1 MANPLLNPSLHFL
14 IGIPFSTL
22 YWLNFKKNL
31 FWNRKIMKISIQLF
45 KFFDPIVTGGARGD
59 FENLPVTSNRKTW
72 LLCSASM
79 AVLYH
84 LSFKYGTSLCGL
96 ATELLKFTYER
107 PKQTF
112 FNWNISGSVWS
123 WYVLTVFRFSK
134 PMKFNPRIA
143 FNIHFKLKLEDE

>member
-1 MANPLLNPSLHFL
+1 MIIIMVVLKPEESQWGQISSEVSLKKIFL
-14 IGIPFSTL
+14 HYIDTFTKFSAP
-22 YWLNFKKNL
+22 YWLNIKKNL
-31 FWNRKIMKISIQLF
+31 FWNRKSMKITIRLF

-112 FNWNISGSVWS
+112 FN
-123 WYVLTVFRFSK
+123 
-134 PMKFNPRIA
+134 
-143 FNIHFKLKLEDE
+143 

>member
-1 MANPLLNPSLHFL
+1 MGSNKFWSFIEKKYYLHENTFTK
-14 IGIPFSTL
+14 FSTF
-22 YWLNFKKNL
+22 YWLNFKKNS
-31 FWNRKIMKISIQLF
+31 FWNRRSMKITIRLF
-45 KFFDPIVTGGARGD
+45 KIFGPIVTGGARGD

-84 LSFKYGTSLCGL
+84 LSFKYGTSQCGL

-112 FNWNISGSVWS
+112 FNWNIWGLVC
-123 WYVLTVFRFSK
+123 R
-134 PMKFNPRIA
+134 
-143 FNIHFKLKLEDE
+143 

>member
-1 MANPLLNPSLHFL
+1 MVEFQNKLLLKAQKYKNYNS
-14 IGIPFSTL
+14 
-22 YWLNFKKNL
+22 NFK
-31 FWNRKIMKISIQLF
+31 I
-45 KFFDPIVTGGARGD
+45 FDPIVTGGARGD

-112 FNWNISGSVWS
+112 FN
-123 WYVLTVFRFSK
+123 
-134 PMKFNPRIA
+134 
-143 FNIHFKLKLEDE
+143 

>member
-1 MANPLLNPSLHFL
+1 M
-14 IGIPFSTL
+14 
-22 YWLNFKKNL
+22 YWLNFKIFFL
-31 FWNRKIMKISIQLF
+31 NRKSMKITTRLF
-45 KFFDPIVTGGARGD
+45 KFFDPIVIGGARGD

-112 FNWNISGSVWS
+112 FN
-123 WYVLTVFRFSK
+123 
-134 PMKFNPRIA
+134 
-143 FNIHFKLKLEDE
+143 

>member
-1 MANPLLNPSLHFL
+1 MLQWYHEILLYNPFDGWISEHIAFEIAEVWKLQFDFL
-14 IGIPFSTL
+14 
-22 YWLNFKKNL
+22 
-31 FWNRKIMKISIQLF
+31 

-143 FNIHFKLKLEDE
+143 FNIHSKLKLEDE

>member
-1 MANPLLNPSLHFL
+1 MVGCHVNNLRNFEGNDHYY
-14 IGIPFSTL
+14 GIVLKRAKRRGAGSSGG
-22 YWLNFKKNL
+22 NF
-31 FWNRKIMKISIQLF
+31 
-45 KFFDPIVTGGARGD
+45 G

-96 ATELLKFTYER
+96 ATELLKFTYKR

-112 FNWNISGSVWS
+112 F
-123 WYVLTVFRFSK
+123 
-134 PMKFNPRIA
+134 
-143 FNIHFKLKLEDE
+143 